1 MEGQDANTLIAS
13 RLGVEPGDVTAK
25 LVALSQQNVL
35 DGAADGRGDDVDD
48 GATANINISLTLED
62 LENFERFEA
71 AEKQAVVL
79 KMRPAVLGATP
90 ARTPS
95 AAVAAATPAAA
106 TPAAATPAVPA
117 VVHLSPSPT
126 PLSQSAPA
134 APAAPTASALWCE
147 DEVEMAPEEE
157 DDRTST
163 TATATAEAS
172 VSETDAW
179 PERKRYSEAVEAE

>member
-35 DGAADGRGDDVDD
+35 DGAADGRVDDVDD
-48 GATANINISLTLED
+48 GATVNISLTLED
-62 LENFERFEA
+62 LEKFERYEEATA

-90 ARTPS
+90 TRTPS
-95 AAVAAATPAAA
+95 AAAAA

-117 VVHLSPSPT
+117 VVHLSPT

-134 APAAPTASALWCE
+134 APAALWCE
-147 DEVEMAPEEE
+147 EEVEMAPEE
-157 DDRTST
+157 DRAST
-163 TATATAEAS
+163 TAEPTATAEAS

-179 PERKRYSEAVEAE
+179 PERKRYAEAVEAEEILMGIS